1 MGYLIQARWSG
12 FNDLLSVYGVF
23 NKLSGDESSIANL
36 FIEYDLSDSL
46 QVDGRL
52 VIYDAK
58 YVSDLFN
65 TFKDQDVI
73 KAALKY
79 TF

>member
-12 FNDLLSVYGVF
+12 FNDLLSIYGAF

-46 QVDGRL
+46 QLAGKL
-52 VIYDAK
+52 IIYDANSI
-58 YVSDLFN
+58 SDLFN
-65 TFKDQDVI
+65 TFKNQDVI
-73 KAALKY
+73 KASLKY
-79 TF
+79 SF

>member
-12 FNDLLSVYGVF
+12 FNDLLSIYGAF
-23 NKLSGDESSIANL
+23 NKLSGDESSITNL

-52 VIYDAK
+52 IIYDAK
-58 YVSDLFN
+58 SVSDLFN

-73 KAALKY
+73 KASLKY
-79 TF
+79 SF